1 MSLSKQHPIWT
12 TTGGNPHEVAKAVQQ
27 ARLLSGRYRTNDLI
41 KHWNQSQTGLC
52 SAPGCDSKET
62 VTHIIIECRAYTN
75 TRQKLLSMWL
85 STHSQLVLQALTSTN
100 EYLIQFILDCSSLP
114 QVITAKQKYGE
125 VIFSEIFRLTRTWCF
140 ALHRE
145 RLRIQGRW
153 VS

>member
-1 MSLSKQHPIWT
+1 M
-12 TTGGNPHEVAKAVQQ
+12 AKAVQQ

-75 TRQKLLSMWL
+75 IRQKLLSMCL
-85 STHSQLVLQALTSTN
+85 STHCQEVYKLVLQALTSTK
-100 EYLIQFILDCSSLP
+100 EYLMQFILDCSSLP

-145 RLRIQGRW
+145 RLRMQGRW